1 MDNNFINMFHFFT
14 VSELMKGLFDDW
26 DGTFHFDIEKNWG
39 KRDGSHSTFPSGGI
53 DVDILDQLRV
63 RVE

>member
-1 MDNNFINMFHFFT
+1 MFHFFT

-39 KRDGSHSTFPSGGI
+39 K
-53 DVDILDQLRV
+53 
-63 RVE
+63 